1 MRRIKDCLRLY
12 FDLKQSQT
20 QISHAL
26 SIARS
31 TVQEYLF
38 RFSACGISWADAA
51 SLSDESFEQKLFPSG
66 PAIERHSAI
75 DMEHMHLELGRP
87 GVTLQLLWEE
97 YREANGNSYSYSQ
110 FCELYR
116 QWSKRL
122 NVYLRQSHK
131 GGEVVFV
138 DYSGKKPA
146 IVDIKTGEIIEQEL
160 FVMVWGAS
168 NLLYAEAQESQE
180 KVHWAMGHRRAFEY
194 AGCVPHKEV
203 LDNLRSGVDRACKY
217 DPDINATFQQLS
229 MHYGF
234 VPIPA
239 RPRKPKDKPLV
250 ENGVLIVQRW
260 ILARLR
266 NRIFHTIE
274 ALNTA
279 IRALLEEANNR
290 PMKKLKCSRRELFE
304 QIERPNA
311 KPLPATPFVYQE
323 WQRHTIGPDSHVEVL
338 KHYYSVPAVF
348 YKNRE
353 VDVRVSEN
361 TVEIF
366 DAGQTRLAVHV
377 RSHEEYRYTTN
388 PEHMPERQK
397 SLLCLEPAKRLERA
411 GCIGPNTEKLIRCI
425 LTSKPFPEQ
434 GIRAT
439 EGIFRL
445 AKDFGAEAMEK
456 TAAIGIE
463 YRLFRVREIHDIL
476 KKRLYEK
483 PLKEPER
490 TTVQNSENIRGPN
503 YFIER
508 LAS

>member
-1 MRRIKDCLRLY
+1 MRRIKDCLRLH
-12 FDLKQSQT
+12 FGLNQSQR
-20 QISHAL
+20 QISSTL

-31 TVQEYLF
+31 TVQEYLYRF
-38 RFSACGISWADAA
+38 RACGLDWAVAA
-51 SLSDESFEQKLFPSG
+51 LFSDEEFEQKLFPSG
-66 PAIERHSAI
+66 PAVERHPAI
-75 DMEHMHLELGRP
+75 DFEHVHRELRRA

-97 YREANGNSYSYSQ
+97 YREENANGYSYSQ
-110 FCELYR
+110 FCERYR
-116 QWSKRL
+116 HWCKQL
-122 NVYLRQSHK
+122 NIYLRQAHK

-138 DYSGKKPA
+138 DYSGKKPC
-146 IVDIKTGEIIEQEL
+146 IVDINTGEIIEQEL

-168 NLLYAEAQESQE
+168 NLLYAEAHESQT
-180 KVHWAMGHRRAFEY
+180 KLHWSMGHRRAFEY
-194 AGCVPHKEV
+194 AGCVPIKEV
-203 LDNLRSGVDRACKY
+203 IDNIKSGVDRACKY
-217 DPDINATFQQLS
+217 DPDLNATFHQLS
-229 MHYGF
+229 VHYGF

-266 NRIFHTIE
+266 NRIFHTVE
-274 ALNTA
+274 ALNLA

-323 WQRHTIGPDSHVEVL
+323 WQRHIIGPDSHVEIV

-361 TVEIF
+361 SVEIF
-366 DAGQTRLAVHV
+366 DAGQVRLALHA
-377 RSHEEYRYTTN
+377 RSHAEYRFTTN
-388 PEHMPERQK
+388 PEHMPEKQK
-397 SLLCLEPAKRLERA
+397 SLICLEPAKRLERA
-411 GCIGPNTEKLIRCI
+411 GRIGPNTQALTRGI
-425 LTSKPFPEQ
+425 LTSKRFPEQ

-439 EGIFRL
+439 DGVFRL
-445 AKDFGAEAMEK
+445 VKDYGVEAMEK
-456 TAAIGIE
+456 AAALAVE
-463 YRLFRVREIHDIL
+463 HRLFRVREIKDIL
-476 KKRLYEK
+476 KNRLYER
-483 PLKEPER
+483 PMQESER
-490 TTVQNSENIRGPN
+490 TTVKHSENIRGRN
-503 YFIER
+503 YFNER